1 MTTRIIRQVL
11 GSLFLSAL
19 AFNPSFPQ
27 STLPGFIEV
36 VLKNSPRLIEQKN
49 NLKLASLDSAL
60 FRASLKTRIFSQNDG
75 LYYPVVNGF
84 GYDEIITNGQ
94 ELGVLINFDKQV
106 LFRGQFNANMNSILL
121 NRNQAENS
129 LKITEKDLVRNA
141 TDLYLTAYGDYLQ
154 WQYNRDIANLMLRE
168 DSILQ
173 ALTRSN
179 IYRQTDY
186 LVFQADISK
195 QRLASRNALLQYKT
209 DLLAL
214 RYESGISDTSFVELA
229 IPELGIKPYPENQNS
244 IFFKQ
249 YTLDSMQLLN
259 QVDLI
264 SAEYKPQL
272 KLHADAGYLSS
283 LVLTPYKN
291 FGAGIGMSLLIPIY
305 DGRGQQ
311 IKKDRVQVLQ
321 DNLLHQKSYFA
332 QQYDLQTRQLTILL
346 GNLRDQT
353 TDINTQLKF
362 YDQLI
367 PAERKLLSI
376 GQLDIQQYFV
386 VIQNY
391 IDLKNQETVN
401 KIRKWMITNQINYLA
416 N

>member
-49 NLKLASLDSAL
+49 NLKLASLDSTL